1 MLIEGPMMNCAECPA
16 CHVFT
21 ILNQDTTTITDPG
34 EGPPGTTSSVLCANP
49 FCRAAEF
56 ELKDAERR
64 VFRIS
69 DSILTLGYFDQGDIT
84 EGRVQEPNHL

>member
-1 MLIEGPMMNCAECPA
+1 MLIEGPMMNCAECPT

-21 ILNQDTTTITDPG
+21 ILNQVTTTRTG
-34 EGPPGTTSSVLCANP
+34 ASEGPPGTTSAVLCANP
-49 FCRAAEF
+49 FCREAEF
-56 ELKDAERR
+56 ELKDTERR

-84 EGRVQEPNHL
+84 EGRVQEPNR